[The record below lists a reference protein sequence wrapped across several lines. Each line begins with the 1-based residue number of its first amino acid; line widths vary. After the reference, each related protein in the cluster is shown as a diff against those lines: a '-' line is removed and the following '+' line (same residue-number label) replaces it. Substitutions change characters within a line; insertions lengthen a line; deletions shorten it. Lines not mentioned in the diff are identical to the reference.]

1 MPTYNII
8 GDIHGRTNW
17 KELVDEDCI
26 NVFVGDYF
34 DPYTFIPFVELQHNF
49 QEIIDLKKRLP
60 DKVIMLYGNHD
71 YEYLPGITEE
81 SSRYDSLNA
90 SKITNLLTENE
101 TMFYGVAY
109 AIEESYI
116 VTHAGITKPWI
127 RKYLPEAI
135 DYLPSKMAEAINTL
149 WLNNKSAFGFR
160 ENAEPFDYYGES
172 IDHSPIWVRPISLGH
187 CNIYKRTN
195 VIQIVGHSHVQTITE
210 DDNAIFVDC
219 LGTSTKSK
227 RITVE

>member
-17 KELVDEDCI
+17 KGLVSEDFI
-26 NVFVGDYF
+26 NIFVGDYF

-60 DKVIMLYGNHD
+60 DKVILLYGNHD

-90 SKITNLLTENE
+90 CKITNLLTENE
-101 TMFYGVAY
+101 SLFYGVAY
-109 AIEESYI
+109 AIGESYI

-135 DYLPSKMAEAINTL
+135 DYLPSKMADAINTL

-160 ENAEPFDYYGES
+160 ENAEPLDYYGES
-172 IDHSPIWVRPISLGH
+172 IDHSPIWVRPISLGYS
-187 CNIYKRTN
+187 NIYKRTN
-195 VIQIVGHSHVQTITE
+195 VIQIVGHSHVTTITE

-219 LGTSTKSK
+219 LGTRAKSK

>member
-1 MPTYNII
+1 MTTYNII

-17 KELVDEDCI
+17 KGLFNEDFI
-26 NVFVGDYF
+26 NIFVGDYF
-34 DPYTFIPFVELQHNF
+34 DPYTFIPFIELQHNF

-60 DKVIMLYGNHD
+60 DKVILLYGNHD

-101 TMFYGVAY
+101 SLFYGVAY
-109 AIEESYI
+109 AIGESYI

-135 DYLPSKMAEAINTL
+135 DYLPGKMADAINTL

-172 IDHSPIWVRPISLGH
+172 IDHSPIWVRPISLGY

-195 VIQIVGHSHVQTITE
+195 VIQIVGHSHVPTITE
-210 DDNAIFVDC
+210 DDNTIFVDC
-219 LGTSTKSK
+219 LGTRAKSK
-227 RITVE
+227 HITLE

>member
-172 IDHSPIWVRPISLGH
+172 IDHSPIWVRPISLGY
-187 CNIYKRTN
+187 CNIYKRTI

>member
-17 KELVDEDCI
+17 KGLVDEDCI

-34 DPYTFIPFVELQHNF
+34 APYTFIPFFELQRNF
-49 QEIIDLKKRLP
+49 QEIIDLKKRMP
-60 DKVIMLYGNHD
+60 DKVILLYGNHD

-101 TMFYGVAY
+101 SLFYGVAY
-109 AIEESYI
+109 AIGESYI

-135 DYLPSKMAEAINTL
+135 DYLPGKMAEAINTL

-172 IDHSPIWVRPISLGH
+172 IGHSPIWMRPISLGY

-195 VIQIVGHSHVQTITE
+195 VIQIVGHSHVPTITE

-219 LGTSTKSK
+219 LGTRAKSK